1 MKQSIQKHD
10 ISNLSPLAP
19 ALRGLEDARTQRW
32 TFCKPCSMEQNV
44 QVQGED
50 CQHGMTIEHV
60 WENAKCQNTELP
72 RPRGWQWAWI
82 ENLMQRQHFQARS
95 LNTAKMT
102 HDKFI
107 VKKKKHTNAT
117 ETVNTARLHDQWN
130 GPLST
135 CSLKRVWH
143 ARNPQ
148 PSGKTRKT
156 YIWLQYSIFLIKD
169 PRNSQNEFWGSQSGH
184 FRAKLKAKKCQ
195 RINIENFKFSIFELG
210 PGNAKYEP
218 RDRHGK
224 RPNEFWKPLNEY
236 FRTM

>member
-32 TFCKPCSMEQNV
+32 TFCEPCSREQNV

-72 RPRGWQWAWI
+72 RPRCWQWAWI

-107 VKKKKHTNAT
+107 VKKRKHTNAT

-130 GPLST
+130 GRLST
-135 CSLKRVWH
+135 CLLKAGLAHNRSA
-143 ARNPQ
+143 ARCRNAKNIRSNLKFNISDQEP
-148 PSGKTRKT
+148 K
-156 YIWLQYSIFLIKD
+156 
-169 PRNSQNEFWGSQSGH
+169 NSQN
-184 FRAKLKAKKCQ
+184 
-195 RINIENFKFSIFELG
+195 
-210 PGNAKYEP
+210 
-218 RDRHGK
+218 
-224 RPNEFWKPLNEY
+224 
-236 FRTM
+236 